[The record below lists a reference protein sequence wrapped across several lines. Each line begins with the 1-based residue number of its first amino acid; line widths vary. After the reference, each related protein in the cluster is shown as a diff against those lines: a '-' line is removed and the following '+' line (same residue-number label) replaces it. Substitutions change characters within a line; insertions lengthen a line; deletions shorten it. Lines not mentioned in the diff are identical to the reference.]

1 MRKRLALFTLIVL
14 ASLVAAVAAWA
25 GFPNFQRYSEPELVY
40 KGSTLSKTL
49 SLAAAAESGS
59 SELADPRVYI
69 EKIVVVG
76 VREGATTSL
85 TAPYE
90 AVYVCV
96 NGGNNVPSAAN
107 KVTLVGQ
114 LSANALFPAA
124 KNGKA
129 EGSLLTGP
137 LPTAAEAAAS
147 TGFTCPSGQ
156 VLEFDRVIFSGLVL
170 AIEGGERVE
179 LGVTLVSASLHGLT

>member
-25 GFPNFQRYSEPELVY
+25 GFPNFQRYTDPELVY
-40 KGSTLSKTL
+40 LGSTSKTL
-49 SLAAAAESGS
+49 SLAAAAETGA
-59 SELADPRVYI
+59 SELSDPRVYI

-76 VREGATTSL
+76 VREGAATSL